1 MPSPLLAPWSGPY
14 GGIPPFEKVKV
25 EDFQPALETAMAEAL
40 AEIDKV
46 ASNSAPP
53 TFENTIVGLERSGRA
68 LDRVSNIFGVYSSTM
83 STPDFQ
89 KVEEAMAP
97 KLAAFSDQITQN
109 EKLFKRIA
117 AVYDAREKGTLT
129 PEQKRL
135 AWLDYTNFVRA
146 GAKLD
151 AVAKKRMSE

>member
-1 MPSPLLAPWSGPY
+1 MCIRDRG
-14 GGIPPFEKVKV
+14 
-25 EDFQPALETAMAEAL
+25 MAEAL
-40 AEIDKV
+40 AVIDKI
-46 ASNSAPP
+46 ANDPAPP

-68 LDRVSNIFGVYSSTM
+68 LDRVSNIFGVYSNTM
-83 STPDFQ
+83 STPEFQ
-89 KVEEAMAP
+89 KVEEEMAP

-117 AVYDAREKGTLT
+117 AVYDARDAAKLT

-151 AVAKKRMSE
+151 PVAKK